1 MRESSRRKPL
11 RLVRRPDGSL
21 AAEDVANKPE
31 VASSPANK
39 NHSPKDLS
47 AILGM
52 SDDGTPLDENGNPIK
67 KEKKFDWDETKELAG
82 EYFRRY
88 RKLAIF
94 ETKKLVLKAKKKI
107 KKNPSKTSINSSET
121 LKTSKSTNNPNGT
134 KRIEIALT
142 LPDTKKLKQKSK
154 AKLSKLSKRQKIAAS
169 IIAVFL
175 VVGFV
180 GIKVFSGDK
189 PAKTNDQSVLSSNN
203 SKIPLNVTPEFKVL
217 VPADKRME
225 DLGGFAKVSPPNSAA
240 AYAYVDEVGEARIKL
255 TQQQLPQQFKDK
267 PVTELE
273 KLAKNYNAT
282 KLIQINEVAAYVG
295 KSEKGPQTLIF
306 AKDDLLVFAVAD
318 QELEEIQWVQYVSGL
333 KKQ

>member
-31 VASSPANK
+31 VASSPPNK
-39 NHSPKDLS
+39 NQSPKDLS

-52 SDDGTPLDENGNPIK
+52 SDDGTPLDEHGNPIQ
-67 KEKKFDWDETKELAG
+67 KEKKFDWEETKELAS

-88 RKLAIF
+88 KKVAQ
-94 ETKKLVLKAKKKI
+94 TKANEYAKKAKAKLRKS
-107 KKNPSKTSINSSET
+107 KGSNQSKTGSSLEAPKQVNSD
-121 LKTSKSTNNPNGT
+121 GT
-134 KRIEIALT
+134 KRIEIALK

-154 AKLSKLSKRQKIAAS
+154 AMLSKLSKRQKIAGG
-169 IIAVFL
+169 IIGVFL
-175 VVGFV
+175 VGFIGV
-180 GIKVFSGDK
+180 KVFGGNK
-189 PAKTNDQSVLSSNN
+189 PTKTNNQSVLSSNS

-217 VPADKRME
+217 VPGGKRIE

-240 AYAYVDEVGEARIKL
+240 AYAYVDSIGETRIKL
-255 TQQQLPQQFKDK
+255 TQQQLPQQFKEK

-273 KLAKNYNAT
+273 KLAKNYNAS
-282 KLIQINEVAAYVG
+282 KLIQINDIAAYMG
-295 KSEKGPQTLIF
+295 KSEEGPQTLIF
-306 AKDDLLVFAVAD
+306 MKDDLLVFAVAES
-318 QELEEIQWVQYVSGL
+318 ELEEIQWVQYVSGL